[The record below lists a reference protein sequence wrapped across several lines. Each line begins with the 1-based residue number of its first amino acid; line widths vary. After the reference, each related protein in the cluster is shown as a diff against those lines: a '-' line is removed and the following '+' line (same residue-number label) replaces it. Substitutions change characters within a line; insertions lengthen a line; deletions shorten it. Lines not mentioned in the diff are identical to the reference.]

1 MIPGQ
6 HLQYPIGKEEEQEY
20 FHAAYSDAI
29 KAALLLDLKMLPGL
43 IEMAVQDMDAAQL
56 ATLYRPGGW
65 SVNQLVH
72 HVADSHMH
80 AYLRCKWALT
90 EDNTVVKPYD
100 QDAWASLADS
110 ELVPINISLT
120 LLHALHVR
128 FYALLGALKEEDW
141 QRTLYHPERKKE
153 ISLWDIL
160 KSYAWH
166 GKHHSAQITA
176 MKEANGW

>member
-1 MIPGQ
+1 MISGQ

-29 KAALLLDLKMLPGL
+29 KSALLVDLKMLPGL

-56 ATLYRPGGW
+56 ATPYRPGGW
-65 SVNQLVH
+65 SVYQLVH

-120 LLHALHVR
+120 LLHALHQR
-128 FYALLGALKEEDW
+128 FVAMLEDLPDESWHRTVFHPEQEQQISVWNLLGM
-141 QRTLYHPERKKE
+141 Y
-153 ISLWDIL
+153 S
-160 KSYAWH
+160 WH
-166 GKHHSAQITA
+166 GKHHVAHITTL
-176 MKEANGW
+176 KERMRW